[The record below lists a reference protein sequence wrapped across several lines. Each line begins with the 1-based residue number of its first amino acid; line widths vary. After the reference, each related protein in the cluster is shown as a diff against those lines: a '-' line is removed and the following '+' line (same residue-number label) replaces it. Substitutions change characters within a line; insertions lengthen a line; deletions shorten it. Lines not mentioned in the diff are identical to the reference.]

1 MEKRENEIKN
11 LVVAIST
18 MLLFGLF
25 VVPASAGS
33 DWLQFQGGADKNACT
48 DEAGPLSVSSS
59 WETYLGAGGW
69 MGVDSVPLV
78 VDDSVYAKSYNNY
91 LKKLNSGGTITGSYL
106 SGGGGLQNAVSAS
119 NGSVIFDLCTGYMN
133 QYPKIKTIDSA
144 GNVIWTATLGDSVSY
159 QCSCPILYDDGYLY
173 VGNTRMS
180 GGDSTNFTDDGSYYC
195 FDENGNEIWSTPS
208 SDNEGYYWAGA
219 CSVGDYIVY
228 GNDAGN
234 VTLVE
239 KADGDVV
246 DYFDISDVFSDDY
259 QIRST
264 CVYYNDGTDERI
276 YFTSKGGI
284 YYVGLTNSGG
294 TYSFDTSSTGSN
306 TGIGYSTSTP
316 AIDIDEG
323 VVYVCGSSGL
333 KALDVDDLTTKWTHA
348 GGASQASPVISDDL
362 DNGNNV
368 IYYVAGLDSICYGVR
383 DNGNTCTELF
393 DYTPTNDNYGLQG
406 VAISG
411 GMIFY
416 GNDDGYVIGIE

>member
-1 MEKRENEIKN
+1 MKSKN
-11 LVVAIST
+11 LVVAITT
-18 MLLFGLF
+18 MLLFGLL

-48 DEAGPLSVSSS
+48 DEDGPLSVSSS
-59 WETYLGAGGW
+59 WETHLYGGGW
-69 MGVDSVPLV
+69 MGMDSVPLV
-78 VDDSVYAKSYNNY
+78 VDDYVYAKSYNPSLY
-91 LKKLNSGGTITGSYL
+91 RFSLAGSKTTVNST
-106 SGGGGLQNAVSAS
+106 GGGGLQNAVSAS
-119 NGSVIFDLCTGYMN
+119 NGSVIFDLSTGYMN
-133 QYPKIKTIDSA
+133 QFPTIKAIDLSTD
-144 GNVIWTATLGDSVSY
+144 NVIWTATFGDSVSY

-180 GGDSTNFTDDGSYYC
+180 GGDSTNLTDDGSYYC

-208 SDNEGYYWAGA
+208 SDNVGYYWAGA
-219 CSVGDYIVY
+219 CSVGEYIVY

-246 DYFDISDVFSDDY
+246 DSFDISDVFSDDN

-264 CVYYNDGTDERI
+264 CVYYDDGTDERI

-284 YYVGLTNSGG
+284 YYVGLTNNGG

-306 TGIGYSTSTP
+306 TGISSSTSTP

-323 VVYVCGSSGL
+323 VVYVCGTSGL
-333 KALDVDDLTTKWTHA
+333 YALDADDLTTTWTHA
-348 GGASQASPVISDDL
+348 GGASKASPVISDDL
-362 DNGNNV
+362 DDGDNV
-368 IYYVAGLDSICYGVR
+368 IYYVTGLDSICYGVR
-383 DNGNTCTELF
+383 DDGNSYTELF
-393 DYTPTNDNYGLQG
+393 DYPPTNDNYGLQG

-416 GNDDGYVIGIE
+416 GNDDGYLFGIE